1 MTTAKL
7 PTVHLIGAGLSGSL
21 LAIFLSRIGFQV
33 EIFEK
38 RGDPRIR
45 DPLAGRS
52 INLALAKRGIQA
64 LEQVGLAGEV
74 SQHMLPMAGRMVH
87 PRSGTAEFF
96 PYGNRP
102 EEVIYS
108 IHRGK
113 LNKLLVEAADASPL
127 VTIHFNQRLKSI
139 SFTRNHM
146 RLQGPDGK
154 IRKHQ
159 RSGPIFGV
167 DGAGSRVRG
176 ALERIEHFKSD
187 VQLLDHG
194 YKELTTHAAPNG
206 KFQIRQD
213 ALHIWPR
220 GEFMMIA
227 LPNTDGTFTNTLF
240 MPKQGDNSFESL
252 RRPDDAAAFIDDAFA
267 DAVPLMPNAQYEI
280 KHNPTG
286 VLGTVRTPRWFHGH
300 KALILGD
307 AAHAIVPFHGQGMNC
322 CFEDCATLAALL
334 DSRTP
339 VSPTQ
344 WETLFHD
351 FQSER
356 IDNANAIADM
366 ALENYVEMR
375 AKVTD
380 PAFRLRRKLAQALE
394 RRHPRQFIPR
404 YSLVMFHTV
413 PYAEAQRRGLDQQDI
428 LEELTYGKTSL
439 SEIDWRYADRLVEG
453 ELKR

>member
-1 MTTAKL
+1 MKRAKRQ
-7 PTVHLIGAGLSGSL
+7 TIHLIGAGLSGSL
-21 LAIFLSRIGFQV
+21 LAVFLARLGFQV

-52 INLALAKRGIQA
+52 INLALARRGIQA
-64 LEQVGLAGEV
+64 LEQVGLADEV
-74 SQHMLPMAGRMVH
+74 ARHMLPMAGRMVH
-87 PRSGTAEFF
+87 PLSGEAEFF

-113 LNKLLVEAADASPL
+113 LNKLLVEAADASPQ
-127 VTIHFNQRLKSI
+127 VTLHFNQRLKSI

-154 IRKHQ
+154 IRKH
-159 RSGPIFGV
+159 RTAGPILGV
-167 DGAGSRVRG
+167 DGAGSKVRR

-194 YKELTTHAAPNG
+194 YKELTTHAGAG
-206 KFQIRQD
+206 GRFQLRQD

-240 MPKQGDNSFESL
+240 MPKQGEDSFEVIKQ
-252 RRPDDAAAFIDDAFA
+252 PEAAAAFVNEAFS
-267 DAVPLMPNAQYEI
+267 DAVPLMPDALTEL

-286 VLGTVRTPRWFHGH
+286 VLGTVRTPQWFHRH

-322 CFEDCATLAALL
+322 CFEDCAALAHLL
-334 DSRTP
+334 ESQAPT
-339 VSPTQ
+339 SPAH
-344 WETLFHD
+344 WESLFAE
-351 FQSER
+351 FQDQR

-380 PAFRLRRKLAQALE
+380 PAFKLRRKLAQALE

-413 PYAEAQRRGLDQQDI
+413 PYAEALRRGLDQQDI
-428 LEELTYGKTSL
+428 LEELTYGKSTL
-439 SEIDWRYADRLVEG
+439 SEIDWRYADQLVER
-453 ELKR
+453 ELNR